1 MSQIEDYLTQ
11 VANHVQQNK
20 EKYVTLSHQ
29 LHKHPEIGNE
39 ERFACSQLTHA
50 LKEAGFEI
58 KIDIA
63 THPTGFIAIKDSH
76 KEGPSIGILME
87 YDALKKIGHACGHNV
102 IAMMSLGAAL
112 ATASVMDELGGRLIV
127 YGTPAEEGGPHGSA
141 KESYVREH
149 LFDKVDA
156 CMMIHPF
163 HTTAPTQPTLAIR
176 KINFEF
182 FGRASHAAAAP
193 EKGINA
199 LDAMILFYNGI
210 NAMRQQLPKGVLIHG
225 VITDGGEAANII
237 PAHTQASFY
246 IRAPYFELCETYKDK
261 VIKIGEGAALA
272 TGCTFSYDESLNC
285 VKQMLII
292 PSYEKLFVEE
302 ARRLNL
308 EVKTKNCKS
317 IGSTDAG
324 NVSQVV
330 PTIHPTI
337 KICDEPVTLHTEAF
351 KAAAHSQ
358 QADQAIRDGAIILSR
373 IAVRLLMEPDT
384 LKEIKDDFSK
394 VKQNLQ

>member
-29 LHKHPEIGNE
+29 LHEHPEIGNE

-63 THPTGFIAIKDSH
+63 THPTGFIAVKDSH

-127 YGTPAEEGGPHGSA
+127 YGTPAEEGGPHG
-141 KESYVREH
+141 
-149 LFDKVDA
+149 
-156 CMMIHPF
+156 
-163 HTTAPTQPTLAIR
+163 IR

-394 VKQNLQ
+394 VKQNLR